1 MVFASTAYTLFFA
14 SNAYSLH
21 YLIALPCVNRDVS
34 MVINFDMA
42 KNIEAYT
49 HRIGRT
55 GRAGKSGVAVT
66 FLTEEDSKVF
76 YDLREVRSKD
86 WFSPPHAHVT
96 CIPLKPIYL
105 YFAWIHS
112 SLPPLY
118 RTKVWF
124 ARAVLKAP
132 SYWHMETSL

>member
-1 MVFASTAYTLFFA
+1 
-14 SNAYSLH
+14 
-21 YLIALPCVNRDVS
+21 

-118 RTKVWF
+118 RTKDLSGVVCPCCLEGTF
-124 ARAVLKAP
+124 VLAHGNKFVTC
-132 SYWHMETSL
+132 MLF